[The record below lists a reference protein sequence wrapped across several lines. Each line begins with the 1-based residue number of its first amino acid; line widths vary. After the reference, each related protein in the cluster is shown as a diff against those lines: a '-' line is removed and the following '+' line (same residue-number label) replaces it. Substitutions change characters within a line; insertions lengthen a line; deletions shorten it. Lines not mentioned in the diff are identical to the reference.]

1 MNQDLLACAEHW
13 YDFGS
18 LAGNSD
24 LFVQVVAHI
33 AAAAV
38 PNSVLQCLRA
48 GQITPLAKPTG
59 GHRPLLMMS
68 FLRRLALKSVMAAKK
83 ESVAKCAGP
92 FQYGVGRPD
101 GANTMI
107 KTIQYLAE
115 ADNSRVLV
123 ALDLKAAFQNVSRRA
138 MLRSIAQ
145 TDSDLAA
152 VFSRWYTGTTEH
164 RMHYDS
170 AYTKITANSGVDQG
184 CPLSACGFSAV
195 VDPTLHSIMTEL
207 CTLYDPGA
215 QLFAYLDDW
224 YLWIKPHC
232 LLQTIAVITAATRSV
247 SLALQTTKTQIWKG
261 SCQDPIPPEFQDKVT
276 LTLSCLG
283 GHLQIHGDTE
293 PSPVVL
299 GEQATMEK
307 TTQRF
312 QKIATTL
319 ADLNAEGLNVQ
330 TVNDLLT
337 MYVGAAS
344 QHVLRMS
351 FVPEQEAQNFDRQ
364 VLTFW
369 SRLMHRDITS
379 QLFFLPLKLGGF
391 GVGSAVQRHAAAPW
405 RAWQSVI
412 PSLMT
417 TTQSP
422 DTDSL
427 FRSTPLLRAQ
437 LTQLQSTISQQ
448 MNKPTFQLKPLGAA
462 LRLQTTQKKQVSTI
476 QRNIHKQLYNSLT
489 DTPTEQAILL
499 SQSTSHT
506 GAHLMQP
513 SSEAYE
519 IEDRCFRVSVAR
531 RLMLPHPVA
540 ANPADVVQFCP
551 NKSAAGVICNKPLD
565 PKQHHCY
572 GCRYGG
578 GVDRRHAALARC
590 LADIIHSHSGVK
602 VYIEQEVP
610 ALTRVVNGQTE
621 HARMDLVFN
630 LHGSI
635 TYLDVSIVA
644 PFSCNPSLVSAASTK
659 PGLMAKR
666 AEKTK
671 FDRYPH
677 INLVPFILET
687 TGQTWLTCQE
697 IH

>member
-1 MNQDLLACAEHW
+1 
-13 YDFGS
+13 
-18 LAGNSD
+18 
-24 LFVQVVAHI
+24 
-33 AAAAV
+33 
-38 PNSVLQCLRA
+38 
-48 GQITPLAKPTG
+48 
-59 GHRPLLMMS
+59 
-68 FLRRLALKSVMAAKK
+68 MAAKK

-92 FQYGVGRPD
+92 LQYGVGRPD

-138 MLRSIAQ
+138 MLYSIAQ
-145 TDSDLAA
+145 TDADLAA
-152 VFSRWYTGTTEH
+152 VFSKWYTGTTEH

-195 VDPTLHSIMTEL
+195 VDPVLRSVMAQL
-207 CTLYDPGA
+207 CTHHDSGA
-215 QLFAYLDDW
+215 KLFAYLDDW
-224 YLWIKPHC
+224 YLWIKPQF
-232 LLQTIAVITAATRSV
+232 LLQTIVVITDATRSV
-247 SLALQTTKTQIWKG
+247 NLALQSTKTQVWKG

-276 LTLSCLG
+276 LTLCCLG

-299 GEQATMEK
+299 GEQVTMEK

-319 ADLNAEGLNVQ
+319 AELNAEGLNVQ

-364 VLTFW
+364 VIAYW
-369 SRLMHRDITS
+369 SRLMHRDIAS
-379 QLFFLPLKLGGF
+379 PLFFLPPKLGGL

-405 RAWQSVI
+405 RAWQSII
-412 PSLMT
+412 PSLMS

-437 LTQLQSTISQQ
+437 LTQLQSTLSQQ

-476 QRNIHKQLYNSLT
+476 QRNIHKQFYNSLT

-531 RLMLPHPVA
+531 RLMLPHPAA

-602 VYIEQEVP
+602 VFIEQEVP

-630 LHGSI
+630 LNGSI

-687 TGQTWLTCQE
+687 TGRPGPHARKFINYLLRDADNPPIAVRDTWSTIQSVLHSAISKQQLTAAVT
-697 IH
+697 

>member
-1 MNQDLLACAEHW
+1 
-13 YDFGS
+13 
-18 LAGNSD
+18 
-24 LFVQVVAHI
+24 
-33 AAAAV
+33 
-38 PNSVLQCLRA
+38 
-48 GQITPLAKPTG
+48 
-59 GHRPLLMMS
+59 
-68 FLRRLALKSVMAAKK
+68 MAAKK

-92 FQYGVGRPD
+92 LQYGVGRPD

-107 KTIQYLAE
+107 KTVQYFAE

-123 ALDLKAAFQNVSRRA
+123 ALDFKAAFQNVSRRA
-138 MLRSIAQ
+138 MLYSIAQ
-145 TDSDLAA
+145 TDGDLAA
-152 VFSRWYTGTTEH
+152 VFSKWYTGTTEH

-170 AYTKITANSGVDQG
+170 AYTKITANGGVDQG
-184 CPLSACGFSAV
+184 CLLSAFGFSAV
-195 VDPTLHSIMTEL
+195 VDPVLRSVMAQL
-207 CTLYDPGA
+207 CTHHDSGA
-215 QLFAYLDDW
+215 KLFAYLDDW
-224 YLWIKPHC
+224 YLWIKPQL
-232 LLQTIAVITAATRSV
+232 LLQTIVVITDATRSV
-247 SLALQTTKTQIWKG
+247 NLALQSTKTQVWKG

-299 GEQATMEK
+299 GEQVTMEK

-330 TVNDLLT
+330 TVNDLLS

-369 SRLMHRDITS
+369 SRLMYRDITS
-379 QLFFLPLKLGGF
+379 PLFFLPLKLGGL

-405 RAWQSVI
+405 RAWQSII
-412 PSLMT
+412 PSLMS

-437 LTQLQSTISQQ
+437 LTQLQSTLSQQ
-448 MNKPTFQLKPLGAA
+448 MNKPSFQLKPLGAA

-476 QRNIHKQLYNSLT
+476 QRNIHKQFYNSLT

-531 RLMLPHPVA
+531 RLMLPHPAA
-540 ANPADVVQFCP
+540 ANPFCP

-565 PKQHHCY
+565 PKKHHCY

-578 GVDRRHAALARC
+578 GVDRMQHWRDALRISFIRTVGSKY
-590 LADIIHSHSGVK
+590 LLNKKYLPLLLLS
-602 VYIEQEVP
+602 
-610 ALTRVVNGQTE
+610 
-621 HARMDLVFN
+621 MDRLNTLGWILSSTSTVQSRIWMS
-630 LHGSI
+630 LS
-635 TYLDVSIVA
+635 LL
-644 PFSCNPSLVSAASTK
+644 PSLAIRPWFLLLAQNLDLWPRERRRPNLTGTHTSIWSRSFLRQQVDLIHM
-659 PGLMAKR
+659 PG
-666 AEKTK
+666 
-671 FDRYPH
+671 
-677 INLVPFILET
+677 
-687 TGQTWLTCQE
+687 

>member
-1 MNQDLLACAEHW
+1 
-13 YDFGS
+13 
-18 LAGNSD
+18 
-24 LFVQVVAHI
+24 
-33 AAAAV
+33 
-38 PNSVLQCLRA
+38 
-48 GQITPLAKPTG
+48 
-59 GHRPLLMMS
+59 
-68 FLRRLALKSVMAAKK
+68 
-83 ESVAKCAGP
+83 
-92 FQYGVGRPD
+92 
-101 GANTMI
+101 
-107 KTIQYLAE
+107 
-115 ADNSRVLV
+115 
-123 ALDLKAAFQNVSRRA
+123 
-138 MLRSIAQ
+138 
-145 TDSDLAA
+145 
-152 VFSRWYTGTTEH
+152 
-164 RMHYDS
+164 MHYDS

-195 VDPTLHSIMTEL
+195 VDPTLRSIMAEL
-207 CTLYDPGA
+207 CTLYDSGA
-215 QLFAYLDDW
+215 KLFAYLDDW
-224 YLWIKPHC
+224 YLWIKPQC

-247 SLALQTTKTQIWKG
+247 NLALQSTKTQVWKG

-299 GEQATMEK
+299 GKQATMEK

-312 QKIATTL
+312 QKIASTL
-319 ADLNAEGLNVQ
+319 ADLNADGLNVQ
-330 TVNDLLT
+330 TVNDLLS

-344 QHVLRMS
+344 QHALRMS

-379 QLFFLPLKLGGF
+379 KLFFLPLKLGGF

-405 RAWQSVI
+405 RAWQSII

-417 TTQSP
+417 ITHSP

-427 FRSTPLLRAQ
+427 FHSTPILRAQ

-448 MNKPTFQLKPLGAA
+448 MNKPTFLHKQLGAA

-476 QRNIHKQLYNSLT
+476 QRNIHKQLYYSLT
-489 DTPTEQAILL
+489 DTPTERAILL

-513 SSEAYE
+513 RSEAYE

-551 NKSAAGVICNKPLD
+551 NKSAAGAICNKTLD
-565 PKQHHCY
+565 PKLHHCY
-572 GCRYGG
+572 GCLFGG

-602 VYIEQEVP
+602 VFIEQEVP

-630 LHGSI
+630 LNGSI

-677 INLVPFILET
+677 INLV
-687 TGQTWLTCQE
+687 TWSTCQE